1 MAGSEWENFG
11 DEIRRTVQEA
21 VENNNYYKLNQTITD
36 TVDRA
41 MGAAMNSVTQGL
53 KNVRSGQPKEN
64 RQYRYH
70 QDAGFQWTNTG
81 YQQNLNAGYQQNGV
95 LKRQQNAWQT
105 APVKKQG
112 QAGMPVQNLP
122 VLYKKTTGVRVTG
135 TLLGIAG
142 GGIGLGF
149 AFYTLASILAAVL
162 GGYFPEYLIVA
173 GICGLTAAGGLGLMK
188 YGFGLKKLEK
198 RFQRMVQGIGNR
210 EYCDVKELADMNNRT
225 EEKTI
230 KDLKRMNAKG
240 WFHQGHF
247 DESKKCFITS
257 DRMYQEYTRLSEQR
271 RQEAL
276 RLEEKRAE
284 AGKRE
289 EKISKLSPEAK
300 RVIEEGD
307 AFVEKI
313 RACNDA
319 IPGEEISAKISRM
332 EMLIDRIFDRVEEK
346 PDTIPDIRK
355 LMDYYLPTTIK
366 LLEAYQELDEQ
377 PIEGEN
383 IRASKREIEDTL
395 DTLNY
400 AFEKIL
406 DDLFHRTAWD
416 VSSDISVLNTMLARE
431 GLTDDGM
438 KLS

>member
-21 VENNNYYKLNQTITD
+21 IENNDYHRLNQTITD

-41 MGAAMNSVTQGL
+41 MDTAMHSVTQGI
-53 KNVRSGQPKEN
+53 KNVCAGQPKEN
-64 RQYRYH
+64 VQS
-70 QDAGFQWTNTG
+70 
-81 YQQNLNAGYQQNGV
+81 GV
-95 LKRQQNAWQT
+95 LRRQQNAWQT
-105 APVKKQG
+105 VPVRRQG
-112 QAGMPVQNLP
+112 QTGMQIQNQNMP
-122 VLYKKTTGVRVTG
+122 VLYKKTAGVRATG
-135 TLLGIAG
+135 MILSIFG
-142 GGIGLGF
+142 GGLGLGF
-149 AFYTLASILAAVL
+149 AFYTLASILAAVV
-162 GGYFPEYLIVA
+162 GGYFPEYLIIAV
-173 GICGLTAAGGLGLMK
+173 ICGLTAAGGLGFMR
-188 YGFGLKKLEK
+188 YGIVLRRLER
-198 RFQRMVQGIGNR
+198 RFRRMVQEIGNR
-210 EYCDVKELADMNNRT
+210 EYCDIKELADVNHRT

-230 KDLKRMNAKG
+230 KDLKRMTAKG
-240 WFHQGHF
+240 WFCQGHF

-257 DRMYQEYTRLSEQR
+257 DRMYLEYSRLNEQR
-271 RQEAL
+271 RQEAVK
-276 RLEEKRAE
+276 LEEKRAE
-284 AGKRE
+284 DGKRE
-289 EKISKLSPEAK
+289 EKIAKLSAEARK
-300 RVIEEGD
+300 VIEEGD

-313 RACNDA
+313 HACNDA

-332 EMLIDRIFDRVEEK
+332 ELLIDRIFDRVEEN

-366 LLEAYQELDEQ
+366 LLEAYQELNEQ

-383 IRASKREIEDTL
+383 ISASKKEIEATL